1 MLLLKLLFTFNFVFS
16 QPNCLFPLIHHLE
29 TWDINGFLSPETST
43 KCGNMFAVRGA
54 INVLL
59 SHQSI
64 LLCADCR
71 SQWQL
76 SSSARAGMHV
86 CAHVCS
92 HWWFKVWKLA
102 SSNTQ
107 TCIDGCFQKSYWS
120 PSAGLVALGQFTQFS
135 PRLRMEIMRRHTD
148 LLQRANSTSAQELI
162 TMKFNRQFNN
172 WHSILGIR
180 FDVTVVVAGGQTLK
194 VLVVVER

>member
-1 MLLLKLLFTFNFVFS
+1 
-16 QPNCLFPLIHHLE
+16 
-29 TWDINGFLSPETST
+29 
-43 KCGNMFAVRGA
+43 MFAVRGA

-64 LLCADCR
+64 VFCADCR

-76 SSSARAGMHV
+76 SSSAWAGMHV
-86 CAHVCS
+86 CAHVFS

-102 SSNTQ
+102 SSNTE

-135 PRLRMEIMRRHTD
+135 PRLRMEIMWRHTD
-148 LLQRANSTSAQELI
+148 LLQRANSTSTQGLV
-162 TMKFNRQFNN
+162 TKTFNRQFNN
-172 WHSILGIR
+172 WPSIFGVC
-180 FDVTVVVAGGQTLK
+180 FYVTVVMVGGQTLK
-194 VLVVVER
+194 MSVVVDC